1 MIKIEYDD
9 FKNILGCLIE
19 QKKTFTIINIKNGIS
34 KVVKEIEKSIEEREM
49 QCRVYTSSRS
59 ALVGGILIPTGI
71 TQVTGIASAVGMAAH
86 NIVTWEADYRIVKC
100 LIDKEVEVIY
110 KTYNSSND
118 DEDKYDIYE
127 CKDCDNKLDEKQRV
141 KYRRMG
147 YLRNVGNFTLDACIL
162 AGKAIIHIGTEAI
175 NITDNSIKQE
185 QEKIEDVPL
194 RDLFESLKTSSS
206 NKFEVINELKNRGWS
221 VEELYNS
228 EKISKEDYEKYK

>member
-9 FKNILGCLIE
+9 FKNVLECLVE

-34 KVVKEIEKSIEEREM
+34 KVVKEVEKSIEERKM

-59 ALVGGILIPTGI
+59 ALVGGIFIPTGI
-71 TQVTGIASAVGMAAH
+71 TQVTGIASAVGIAAH

-110 KTYNSSND
+110 KTYNPSNEN
-118 DEDKYDIYE
+118 EDKYDIYE
-127 CKDCDNKLDEKQRV
+127 CNDYDNKLDGKQRA

-147 YLRNVGNFTLDACIL
+147 YLRNIGNFTIDACML
-162 AGKAIIHIGTEAI
+162 AGKAIVHMGTEAI
-175 NITDNSIKQE
+175 SKTDESIKQK
-185 QEKIEDVPL
+185 QEKINNAPL
-194 RDLFESLKTSSS
+194 MDLFESLKTSSS